1 MNKKAISILIVF
13 LVLIGVSTAFLS
25 QLTFALG
32 NPGVRLAEMQIFN
45 ETNQVVRTNGVA
57 LPPDVMQCVSEATPI
72 TTKELDWLPEAQ
84 VTLQAPQAFQLD
96 STQSTGHAWVLHS
109 RVEVRAAHFFPP

>member
-1 MNKKAISILIVF
+1 MNKKALSILIGF

-57 LPPDVMQCVSEATPI
+57 LPPDVM
-72 TTKELDWLPEAQ
+72 
-84 VTLQAPQAFQLD
+84 
-96 STQSTGHAWVLHS
+96 
-109 RVEVRAAHFFPP
+109 